1 MLYVSPHLSRFPQL
15 NGGHQFARLLLTLS
29 RSRDRCLGND
39 ESILNRGSLHVLPKS
54 LVLNIDFMIARAW
67 LHRNQTV
74 RIVHHAIY
82 RYGFF
87 ERFLR
92 DIAPRSCEEK
102 SEVGELTM
110 VTER

>member
-1 MLYVSPHLSRFPQL
+1 MLYVSHPSRFPQL
-15 NGGHQFARLLLTLS
+15 NGGHQFARLLLTLN

-54 LVLNIDFMIARAW
+54 LILNRDFMIARAW

-74 RIVHHAIY
+74 RIIHHAIY

-87 ERFLR
+87 DRLLR
-92 DIAPRSCEEK
+92 DIAPRTVIKKKDEN
-102 SEVGELTM
+102 
-110 VTER
+110 